1 MEEIQQKIIDFIRK
15 ETDGKSV
22 VISLSGG
29 IDSALTASL
38 AVKALG
44 KDKIQALLLPS
55 ASNTRDEMKL
65 AVLIANLLEIKYKI
79 LDIEKIL
86 QVYLENC
93 DYFKTKLSVGN
104 LKARIRMS
112 LLYGLASTTKS
123 MVVGTGNKSEIMIGY
138 FTKYGDAGCDL
149 LPIGDLYKTQVRAL
163 AKYMNIP
170 QAIIDQAPTAG
181 LWIGQTDENEIGIL
195 YEELDKILEAME
207 NKKNLS
213 NFNEAEVQLVQKY
226 IKRTQ
231 HKRKMPKICKI

>member
-22 VISLSGG
+22 VIGLSGG